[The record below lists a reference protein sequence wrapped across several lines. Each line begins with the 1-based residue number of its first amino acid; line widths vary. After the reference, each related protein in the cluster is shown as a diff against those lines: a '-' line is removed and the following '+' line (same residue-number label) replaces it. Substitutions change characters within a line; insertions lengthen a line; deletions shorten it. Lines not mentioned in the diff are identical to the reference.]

1 MDLKKYQDS
10 KYTIEEQLPCKQN
23 GEWIK
28 RIYVYEEGQGNPINF
43 EIIKLTEAEALTLL
57 PKQPKIKELN
67 PRAFAVK
74 LLGTPLFNELNKW
87 LTQSP
92 LIQSLIDDGGL
103 TEEELTA
110 FKAQLDLDLG
120 EQKISEEL
128 YNAILGEL
136 NNEG

>member
-1 MDLKKYQDS
+1 MKDPYS
-10 KYTIEEQLPCKQN
+10 
-23 GEWIK
+23 
-28 RIYVYEEGQGNPINF
+28 PINTS
-43 EIIKLTEAEALTLL
+43 IK
-57 PKQPKIKELN
+57 LN
-67 PRAFAVK
+67 PRTFAVK

-92 LIQSLIDDGGL
+92 LIQDLVEDGVL

-120 EQKISEEL
+120 EQKISQEL
-128 YNAILGEL
+128 YNGIIGEL